1 MKKIK
6 VNILDYGF
14 GNIKSLSNCLK
25 FLNFEVSF
33 YSKNKNNFDILIIPG
48 IGSYNNA
55 MKKLGKI
62 NLIKTIKKLKKEKK
76 IIGICLGM
84 QIMLDVGYENQKTKG
99 LGLIKGQ
106 VSKIKFEKK
115 LPLVGYF
122 PVKFLKNKLIS
133 LTNFNMNKFYHV
145 HSFEAKSVSVKNVL
159 AYIYYNNY
167 KYISAVYSDN
177 LIGFQ
182 FHPEKSGIIG
192 IRLLKSI
199 INQLMH
205 KNENQ
210 IK

>member
-62 NLIKTIKKLKKEKK
+62 NFLKTIKKLKKKKK

-122 PVKFLKNKLIS
+122 PVKFLKK
-133 LTNFNMNKFYHV
+133 
-145 HSFEAKSVSVKNVL
+145 
-159 AYIYYNNY
+159 
-167 KYISAVYSDN
+167 
-177 LIGFQ
+177 
-182 FHPEKSGIIG
+182 
-192 IRLLKSI
+192 
-199 INQLMH
+199 
-205 KNENQ
+205 
-210 IK
+210 